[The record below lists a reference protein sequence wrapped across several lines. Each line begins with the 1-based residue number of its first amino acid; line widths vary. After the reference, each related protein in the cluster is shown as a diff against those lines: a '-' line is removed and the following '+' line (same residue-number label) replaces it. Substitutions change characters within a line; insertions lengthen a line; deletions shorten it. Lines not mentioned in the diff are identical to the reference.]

1 LDHCFGFT
9 LDKAFHISTT
19 SEQRSTT
26 MLIPATNAARRIAY
40 TRRSWIN
47 LTKRASFH
55 FASSEYAACFQGLPT
70 PDTAM
75 LRSATLDYLT
85 GFNRQEWFQSPI
97 LSLLTGQELGD
108 GSETDTIDGIGNV
121 NGRQKL
127 ATVDEVQRIKDFIRS
142 YSSPYNDLRE
152 PIRKIEAKLLTDY
165 AGFLIGNQ
173 CIGMCFQARHS
184 IPSCCM
190 PVVCTVLLTVL
201 ALLFPWHPIR
211 FPKARWRY
219 RD

>member
-1 LDHCFGFT
+1 
-9 LDKAFHISTT
+9 
-19 SEQRSTT
+19 
-26 MLIPATNAARRIAY
+26 M
-40 TRRSWIN
+40 IN

-55 FASSEYAACFQGLPT
+55 FATLEYAACFQRLPT

-75 LRSATLDYLT
+75 LRAATLDYLT

-97 LSLLTGQELGD
+97 VSLLNGQELGD
-108 GSETDTIDGIGNV
+108 GAEMDTKDGIGNV

-127 ATVDEVQRIKDFIRS
+127 ATVDELQRIKDFIRS

-173 CIGMCFQARHS
+173 CIGMFSSPAFHPAILLHARRVHRPFS
-184 IPSCCM
+184 LFLSP
-190 PVVCTVLLTVL
+190 
-201 ALLFPWHPIR
+201 LFPWHPNR
-211 FPKARWRY
+211 FPKAGWRY
-219 RD
+219 RDRRSNNGKYR